1 MITRKLKVGDYIFD
15 AQGRLARI
23 TKVNKATYSFEVIT
37 GTYEQDLI
45 AFNGKKHNYWGE
57 HEEWFECDNAQAK
70 ALELAFNKWK
80 IATKIEQDLQDTKDL
95 IGKAKF
101 FLNQIK
107 DIEEVVVNEDE

>member
-1 MITRKLKVGDYIFD
+1 MITRKLNVNDYIFD
-15 AQGRLARI
+15 ARGRLARI

-37 GTYEQDLI
+37 SIRQQDNV
-45 AFNGKKHNYWGE
+45 AFNGKKHNCWGE

-80 IATKIEQDLQDTKDL
+80 IATETELKLQNIKDL
-95 IGKAKF
+95 VGKAKF

-107 DIEEVVVNEDE
+107 DIEEVGVNEDE